1 MASISRPVKN
11 VVPTLPIV
19 AKRIGGGGTSAFSE
33 GVPAAVGPRALS
45 PRESRGEVHRQRRTQ
60 AGQRLPNDVLTKEN
74 RYAWFTHAREDA
86 SKGVQGAGVRRGGY
100 IYIYTYWWK
109 AVGEAIEGKG
119 ERRAT
124 LLPSCSLLPRTKGTE
139 RELYARSTHVILY
152 KRTRRGILTMLPP
165 RSLDQSCP
173 ESHARCEP
181 SWLSSSSQ
189 FFPCLHQFISIFAS
203 LYFRSVVSFSPYDI
217 SGIYANS
224 CNTSGGERRE
234 GGRGGEGSEGFHR
247 MRRRRLAKML
257 TPVRDRRWSPAFVIS
272 ILRTDVSI
280 HPRRIEVYI
289 ISVPVFI
296 VVTAYV
302 REAVGWC
309 QFLRRSCKASLTGRT
324 SCGISIILVT
334 GKEIFKFI
342 EIDGW
347 YDMRLFDSFHNDGPM
362 IFFLWFQINTIFDN
376 LCIYIYLFY
385 EKFLS
390 YFYIEKVSKLIINI
404 QNWYSV

>member
-1 MASISRPVKN
+1 MASISRPLKN

-224 CNTSGGERRE
+224 CNTVGGREAGGGE
-234 GGRGGEGSEGFHR
+234 GRGSEGFHR

-324 SCGISIILVT
+324 SCGISTILVT

-362 IFFLWFQINTIFDN
+362 IFFL
-376 LCIYIYLFY
+376 
-385 EKFLS
+385 
-390 YFYIEKVSKLIINI
+390 
-404 QNWYSV
+404 

>member
-1 MASISRPVKN
+1 MFIYSFIYYLLISKNLPPTFVTDYFFGGRSKELLIPSPPLNLILFQFPIPETFIQIMASISRPLKN

-189 FFPCLHQFISIFAS
+189 FFPCLPVPSSIYFHFLPLCIFALQFLFLLMTFPGS
-203 LYFRSVVSFSPYDI
+203 MRTVV
-217 SGIYANS
+217 
-224 CNTSGGERRE
+224 TQSGGERRE
-234 GGRGGEGSEGFHR
+234 EGRGGV
-247 MRRRRLAKML
+247 
-257 TPVRDRRWSPAFVIS
+257 VR
-272 ILRTDVSI
+272 
-280 HPRRIEVYI
+280 
-289 ISVPVFI
+289 VFI
-296 VVTAYV
+296 
-302 REAVGWC
+302 ECVGVDS
-309 QFLRRSCKASLTGRT
+309 LRC
-324 SCGISIILVT
+324 
-334 GKEIFKFI
+334 
-342 EIDGW
+342 
-347 YDMRLFDSFHNDGPM
+347 
-362 IFFLWFQINTIFDN
+362 
-376 LCIYIYLFY
+376 
-385 EKFLS
+385 
-390 YFYIEKVSKLIINI
+390 
-404 QNWYSV
+404 